1 MKSKTVLAGIDYG
14 AKLAGTTSM
23 AVWHA
28 DDGIRICHSMKKQD
42 ADQMIDYLCRD
53 MGQAFIG
60 IDAPLSLPGLYK
72 GLPECRDYFFR
83 QCDIQLSAMSP
94 MFMGGLSARAIQ
106 LTDKLKENGHKVI
119 EVYPSAL
126 KRLYPELADIRNS
139 PSSRHMAFFELYFQ
153 TEVFFENG
161 AKITSHALDSLCALM
176 TVYRYI
182 NGESQCA
189 GLEEE
194 GIIYY

>member
-1 MKSKTVLAGIDYG
+1 
-14 AKLAGTTSM
+14 M
-23 AVWHA
+23 AVWYV
-28 DDGIRICHSMKKQD
+28 DIGIRIHHSTKKQD
-42 ADQMIDYLCRD
+42 ADQMIDNICRD
-53 MGQAFIG
+53 MGKAFIG
-60 IDAPLSLPGLYK
+60 MDAPLSLPGIYK
-72 GLPECRDYFFR
+72 GLPDCRDYFFR

-106 LTDKLKENGHKVI
+106 LTDRLREQGHRVL

-126 KRLYPELADIRNS
+126 KRLFPELADCRTN
-139 PSSRHMAFFELYFQ
+139 PSARHLAFFESYFQ

-176 TVYRYI
+176 TMCRYT

-189 GLEEE
+189 GNEEE